1 MNQRKMSLRTK
12 IIILVSVLM
21 LATNLAL
28 GLVLA
33 RQARNTTK
41 KRLNEHMLDIVG
53 SAAAMLDGDEIEH
66 LTARDRWTA

>member
-12 IIILVSVLM
+12 IIILVSVFM

-33 RQARNTTK
+33 RQARTIST
-41 KRLNEHMLDIVG
+41 RLWE
-53 SAAAMLDGDEIEH
+53 S
-66 LTARDRWTA
+66 